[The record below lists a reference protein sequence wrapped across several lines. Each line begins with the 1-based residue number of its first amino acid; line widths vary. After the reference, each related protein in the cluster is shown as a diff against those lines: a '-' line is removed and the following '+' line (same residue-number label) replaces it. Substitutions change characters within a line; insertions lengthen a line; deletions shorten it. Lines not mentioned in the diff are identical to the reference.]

1 VKPES
6 QAGQAMILD
15 AITLEAYNEG
25 LLTKGCT
32 EEGKD

>member
-1 VKPES
+1 
-6 QAGQAMILD
+6 MILD